1 MAKDCKCRVEVEHA
15 PFTTRVPEAQGPKA
29 KWKWNDFTHRKLLF
43 IFLEMRIAKINLF
56 LGDASQMSFSSPVTD
71 AGELRL
77 NTFKNQ
83 DFSSSNPFTQ
93 IALRP
98 LIAVIKAEFHRGPVS

>member
-1 MAKDCKCRVEVEHA
+1 
-15 PFTTRVPEAQGPKA
+15 
-29 KWKWNDFTHRKLLF
+29 
-43 IFLEMRIAKINLF
+43 
-56 LGDASQMSFSSPVTD
+56 MSFSSPVTD
-71 AGELRL
+71 AGELVW

-98 LIAVIKAEFHRGPVS
+98 LIAVIKAEFHWGPVS